1 MDPYLRDVLDV
12 CFRML
17 HVIAGIAWIGASFY
31 FVRLDLA
38 LRPPKNREDAEA
50 GVAGEF
56 WGVHGGGLYHSQKYR
71 LAPAEMPEPL
81 HWFKWEAYTTW
92 LSGFALLV
100 VLYYFDAD
108 VRLVDPQ
115 VADLA
120 AWQAVTLSIGGLA
133 LGWLVYD
140 VLCRTVGERSQLA
153 LAVTGT
159 ALVALAA
166 WGAGELFAPR
176 AAYLQV
182 GAMLG
187 TIMVA
192 NVLFVIIPAH
202 RKLVSAMEEKREP
215 DPAPLLRAKD
225 RSVHNNYL
233 TLPVLFTMLIGH
245 FAFVFGADQA
255 WIVFVLVAVLTASIR
270 VFFARWHTDRRV
282 WWIPVAAGLGVVAL
296 AIWLQPDKAAPAP
309 TGAVSIAE
317 VQAVMTARCATCH
330 SGASAPLGIQF
341 ETAEQ
346 IEARAD
352 DIARMAVQTRAMPP
366 GNATKITEEERD
378 LLAAWV
384 AQRG

>member
-1 MDPYLRDVLDV
+1 
-12 CFRML
+12 
-17 HVIAGIAWIGASFY
+17 
-31 FVRLDLA
+31 
-38 LRPPKNREDAEA
+38 
-50 GVAGEF
+50 
-56 WGVHGGGLYHSQKYR
+56 
-71 LAPAEMPEPL
+71 MPEPL

-120 AWQAVTLSIGGLA
+120 AWQAVALSIGGLA

-153 LAVTGT
+153 LAVVGT

-215 DPAPLLRAKD
+215 DPEPLLRAKN

-245 FAFVFGADQA
+245 FAFVFGADEA
-255 WIVFVLVAVLTASIR
+255 WIIFVLVAVLTAFIR
-270 VFFARWHTDRRV
+270 VFFNRWHTGRRV

-296 AIWLQPDKAAPAP
+296 AIWLQPDTAAPAQSGP
-309 TGAVSIAE
+309 VSIAE

-366 GNATKITEEERD
+366 GNATGITDEERE
-378 LLAAWV
+378 LLGAWI
-384 AQRG
+384 AQRS